1 MEIKG
6 GGITTTIDHG
16 MLILFSIVLHKEKY
30 VSDQC
35 FEDTHTAA
43 VPYLRDSGEH
53 FMLYISFPIN
63 AQNRSDKPN
72 LSNFSTN

>member
-53 FMLYISFPIN
+53 FML
-63 AQNRSDKPN
+63 
-72 LSNFSTN
+72 